1 MSNCS
6 HFVTMNLRQRVEQLR
21 HLQQSHFVGRP
32 RLHPPARTVPKI
44 KGLPLIGNFLDFR
57 RDRLGLHEQAAQLGP
72 IARFALGPLNLHI
85 ITDAELAHQVLT
97 TEADAFVKSRG
108 ISVFLQP
115 LLGEGLLSAEGS
127 LHKRHR
133 KLLAPAFAPKRMA
146 SYAEVMVS
154 ETRTTTDGWR
164 AGPAGER
171 SLVRAMGSQRVD
183 LAEEMMAMTLAIAG
197 KTMFGQDLRGD
208 AEKIGHALTEAME
221 SMIENMT
228 SAVRLPYEWPVPRH
242 RGMRRAVA
250 TLNEIVYKV
259 IAQRRHET
267 PAQLAER
274 RDVLSMLL
282 LARDEDG
289 DGAGFTDLQ
298 IRDEV
303 MTLLL
308 AGHETTAN
316 ALTWTLYELGR
327 NPEIY
332 EQLTAQIDAVL
343 GQRDATIDDCE
354 KIPLGLAVIE
364 EAMRLHP
371 PAYVVSREATREVTI
386 GDHVM
391 PAGATILINVR
402 GIHRLPAYWD
412 NPLQFLPARMAPEA
426 KKLRSRHVY
435 LPFGGGPRVC
445 IGSHFAL
452 LEAQLCLITLLQHA
466 NIQTLA
472 KHRDPEALVTLRP
485 KGGLPSMVSQR
496 VVH

>member
-21 HLQQSHFVGRP
+21 RLQPSHRN

-85 ITDAELAHQVLT
+85 ITDADLAHQVLT

-108 ISVFLQP
+108 ISEFLQP
-115 LLGEGLLSAEGS
+115 LLGEGLLSAEGN

-164 AGPAGER
+164 AG
-171 SLVRAMGSQRVD
+171 QRVD

-282 LARDEDG
+282 LARDEEG
-289 DGAGFTDLQ
+289 DGAGFTDIQ

-332 EQLTAQIDAVL
+332 EQLTAQIDATL
-343 GQRDATIDDCE
+343 GQRDVTQEDCE
-354 KIPLGLAVIE
+354 RIPLALAVIE

-371 PAYVVSREATREVTI
+371 PAYVVSREATRDVTI

-402 GIHRLPAYWD
+402 GMHRLPAYWE

-452 LEAQLCLITLLQHA
+452 LEAQLCLITLLQRTS
-466 NIQTLA
+466 IQTLA

-485 KGGLPSMVSQR
+485 KDGLPGIVSPR